1 MRPTSPW
8 RDNGRVAVSI
18 SAQSPIKH
26 SHPRNPSM
34 NDSIAPAVTSDTITT
49 EFKFLD
55 GIKIVDFTQF
65 EAGPS
70 CTEALA
76 WLGAD
81 VVKIENPKMGDP
93 GRRLRPGQPDTDP
106 YYFHVFNAN
115 KKSITVNL
123 KSEAGLNL
131 VKEMLKKA
139 DVCMENF
146 APGAIERLGLGYD
159 VVKALNP
166 SIIYAQVKGFGEGSP
181 YEKNLAFDMIAQ
193 ACGGTFSVTGD
204 PHGPPT
210 RPGISLGD
218 TGTGML
224 MAITILG
231 ALFKRRETGEGHRIQ
246 VAMQDAIM
254 HYMRINFATQ
264 GLTGEAAKRGGSKVP
279 GVSNAPMGLYP
290 CAPGG
295 PNDYVYIMTSR
306 ANPDHWDRLLKL
318 IGRGDLIGDKSYEKP
333 MHRPEREPAG
343 DAIIAEW
350 TRHHTKHEA
359 MQLIGAAGIPA
370 GAVLDTME
378 LQNDP
383 SFEQRGIMQVM
394 NHPEHGDFKMPAWP
408 VRVDGKPS
416 RIASSPVLGQHTEE
430 VLTNW
435 LGLSEADR
443 AVLRRD
449 GALG

>member
-1 MRPTSPW
+1 MTGP
-8 RDNGRVAVSI
+8 VASV
-18 SAQSPIKH
+18 Q
-26 SHPRNPSM
+26 
-34 NDSIAPAVTSDTITT
+34 
-49 EFKFLD
+49 FLS
-55 GIKIVDFTQF
+55 GVKIVDLTQF

-70 CTEALA
+70 CTAALA

-123 KSEAGLNL
+123 KSPKGLAL
-131 VKEMLKKA
+131 VKDMLRQA
-139 DVCMENF
+139 DVCIENF

-166 SIIYAQVKGFGEGSP
+166 GIIYAQVKGFGEGSP

-204 PHGPPT
+204 PNGLPT

-231 ALFKRRETGEGHRIQ
+231 ALYKRRETGEGHRLQ

-264 GLTGEAAKRGGSKVP
+264 GLTGRAAERGGSKVP
-279 GVSNAPMGLYP
+279 GVNNAPMGLYP

-318 IGRGDLIGDKSYEKP
+318 IGREDLIGDTRYATP
-333 MHRPEREPAG
+333 ADRVAREAEV
-343 DAIIAEW
+343 DEVIAAW
-350 TRHHTKHEA
+350 TRHRTKHEA
-359 MQLIGAAGIPA
+359 MAAVGEAGIPA

-378 LQNDP
+378 LHNDP
-383 SFEQRGIMQVM
+383 SFEQRGIMQTMV
-394 NHPEHGDFKMPAWP
+394 HPVHRPFKMPGWP

-416 RIASSPVLGQHTEE
+416 RIAPSPVLGEHTDT
-430 VLTNW
+430 VLSDW
-435 LGLSEADR
+435 LGLTADAV
-443 AVLRRD
+443 AVLKAE
-449 GALG
+449 GAV

>member
-1 MRPTSPW
+1 
-8 RDNGRVAVSI
+8 
-18 SAQSPIKH
+18 
-26 SHPRNPSM
+26 M
-34 NDSIAPAVTSDTITT
+34 NDAVASVT
-49 EFKFLD
+49 FLS
-55 GIKIVDFTQF
+55 GVKIVDLTQF

-93 GRRLRPGQPDTDP
+93 GRRLRPGQPDDDP

-115 KKSITVNL
+115 KRSMTVNL
-123 KSEAGLNL
+123 KAPAGLAL
-131 VKEMLKKA
+131 VKDMLRQA
-139 DVCMENF
+139 DVCIENF

-159 VVKALNP
+159 VVRALNP

-193 ACGGTFSVTGD
+193 ACGGTFSVTGEAD
-204 PHGPPT
+204 GPPT

-218 TGTGML
+218 TGTGMT

-231 ALFKRRETGEGHRIQ
+231 ALYKRKETGQGCRLQ

-264 GLTGEAAKRGGSKVP
+264 GRTGKAAERGGSKVP
-279 GVSNAPMGLYP
+279 GITNAPMGLYP

-318 IGRGDLIGDKSYEKP
+318 VGREDLIGDARYAT
-333 MHRPEREPAG
+333 PEDRVAREAEV
-343 DAIIAEW
+343 DEIIAAW
-350 TRHHTKHEA
+350 TRRHDKRAA
-359 MQLIGAAGIPA
+359 MRAIGDAGIPA
-370 GAVLDTME
+370 GAVFDTME
-378 LQNDP
+378 LHNDP
-383 SFEQRGIMQVM
+383 TFEQRGIMQVM
-394 NHPEHGDFKMPAWP
+394 QHPVHRPFKMPGWP
-408 VRVDGKPS
+408 VRIDGKPP
-416 RIASSPVLGQHTEE
+416 ALTSSPVLGEHTDA
-430 VLTNW
+430 VLGEW
-435 LGLSEADR
+435 LGLNAQ
-443 AVLRRD
+443 AVAALRVK
-449 GALG
+449 GAV